1 MMPPNVSPLY
11 ELLAQAETP
20 QVAAERQRAERA
32 EHQVREMQSL
42 LHMAAQMGRLGA
54 WSYVVGEPCVTW
66 SEEVCAIHQLAT
78 GARPTPEEA
87 LAFFA
92 PEYRDAMAAMISK
105 SLADGTPFDIEGEI
119 IASRG
124 QRVWVRAIG
133 EAQWDADGR
142 VCRLQGAMQ
151 DISEARRA
159 AERELQ
165 MAEQLAAALAKRVS
179 ERTAQ
184 LETANQELEAF
195 SYSIAHDLRAPL
207 SSMDGFSMMLQQA
220 AGEGLSDRGRHYLAR
235 IRAGV
240 RQMSELTDALLTLST
255 LSRTSLVME
264 AVDLAALARGAV
276 MACRERSGDRQVKI
290 SIPDAMPA
298 YGDERLLMQVM
309 NHLVG
314 NAWKFSSRTANAQIE
329 IGMKQGVG
337 GEVVYF
343 VRDNGAGFDMGYAT
357 KMFEPF
363 HRLHPVADYEGTGM
377 GLAIVR
383 KVVTRHR
390 GRVWAGSAPGEGAS
404 FYFTLGRRD
413 VTAS

>member
-1 MMPPNVSPLY
+1 M
-11 ELLAQAETP
+11 
-20 QVAAERQRAERA
+20 AAERQRAERA
-32 EHQVREMQSL
+32 EDQLREMQSL

-54 WSYVVGEPCVTW
+54 WSYVVGERCVTW
-66 SEEVCAIHQLAT
+66 SEEVCAIHHLAS

-87 LAFFA
+87 LAFFS
-92 PEYRDAMAAMISK
+92 PEYRDAMSAMISK

-119 IASRG
+119 ITARG

-133 EAQWDADGR
+133 EAQWDVDGR

-151 DISEARRA
+151 DISETRRA
-159 AERELQ
+159 AERELH
-165 MAEQLAAALAKRVS
+165 MAEQLAAALARRVS

-220 AGEGLSDRGRHYLAR
+220 AGDDLSDRGRHYLSR

-255 LSRTSLVME
+255 LSRTSLVLE
-264 AVDLAALARGAV
+264 EVDLADLAHGAV
-276 MACRERSGDRQVKI
+276 MACRERSGKRQVEV
-290 SIPDAMPA
+290 SIPAAMPA

-329 IGMKQGVG
+329 IGMKQDAGN
-337 GEVVYF
+337 EVVYF
-343 VRDNGAGFDMGYAT
+343 VRDNGAGFDMGYAS

-404 FYFTLGRRD
+404 FYFTLGQREPA
-413 VTAS
+413 AS